1 MSSNPDNSTSPTM
14 DSKTGSTASST
25 ADSTTDSTADSTIS
39 ATGEH
44 AFGQAPPSPGAPPM
58 VVLPQRKLFA
68 ERAQRLR
75 QLAERVPAMAA
86 YLQFMAMVVDA
97 QHRVVQQPR
106 PTLTGGAE
114 LAMTHGIPPLSIDGL
129 WRDMSWAD
137 DLDALLADLDAH
149 VVAPQRTWFEA
160 LRDLPAA
167 GRTELARAIL
177 DGQPLSLEQRAMA
190 PLMGAALQVAWTR
203 QVRTLPVTPPR
214 PTGAVSTLCPCCGA
228 PAVGSL
234 IQIGM
239 ARSRV
244 RYLQCGLCAS
254 EWYVERA
261 QCAQCGDSQK
271 LDYCGLE
278 DEQGERALPIQAETC
293 DHCHSYLKR
302 VNREWEATA
311 DPLADDLAS
320 LALDM
325 MIAERDLARRA
336 FNPLLV
342 LGEPA

>member
-1 MSSNPDNSTSPTM
+1 MSSNPD
-14 DSKTGSTASST
+14 DSKPMSTGA
-25 ADSTTDSTADSTIS
+25 TTDSTIS

-58 VVLPQRKLFA
+58 VVLPQRKLFT

-75 QLAERVPAMAA
+75 QLADRLPAMAA
-86 YLQFMAMVVDA
+86 YLQFMAMIADA
-97 QHRVVQQPR
+97 QHRVVQQSR
-106 PTLTGGAE
+106 SSLTGGAE
-114 LAMTHGIPPLSIDGL
+114 LAMRHGIPPLSLDGL

-137 DLDALLADLDAH
+137 DLDALIAELDAH
-149 VVAPQRTWFEA
+149 IVSPQRAWFDA

-167 GRTELARAIL
+167 GRAELARAIL

-203 QVRTLPVTPPR
+203 QARSLAVTPPR
-214 PTGAVSTLCPCCGA
+214 PTGSVSTLCPCCGA
-228 PAVGSL
+228 AAVGSL

-254 EWYVERA
+254 EWYAERA
-261 QCAQCGDSQK
+261 RCAQCGDSRK

-278 DEQGERALPIQAETC
+278 DEQGERVLPVQAETC

-302 VNREWEATA
+302 VNREWEADA

-325 MIAERDLARRA
+325 LIADRDLARRG

>member
-1 MSSNPDNSTSPTM
+1 MSSNPDNESEPA
-14 DSKTGSTASST
+14 GAG
-25 ADSTTDSTADSTIS
+25 A
-39 ATGEH
+39 H

-58 VVLPQRKLFA
+58 VGLPSRKLFA
-68 ERAQRLR
+68 ERARRLR

-86 YLQFMAMVVDA
+86 YLQFMAMVVEA
-97 QHRVVQQPR
+97 QHRIVQQPR
-106 PTLTGGAE
+106 PALTSGAE
-114 LAMTHGIPPLSIDGL
+114 LAMRHGIPPLSIDGL
-129 WRDMSWAD
+129 WRDMSWHD
-137 DLDALLADLDAH
+137 DLEALLEELDAQ
-149 VVAPQRTWFEA
+149 VVEPQRGWFEA
-160 LRDLPAA
+160 LRRLPQTERA
-167 GRTELARAIL
+167 ELAHAMLEGR
-177 DGQPLSLEQRAMA
+177 PLSLEQRAMA

-203 QVRTLPVTPPR
+203 QARMLPATPPR
-214 PTGAVSTLCPCCGA
+214 PAGVTSGLCPCCGA

-239 ARSRV
+239 TRSRV

-254 EWYVERA
+254 EWYAERA
-261 QCAQCGDSQK
+261 KCAQCGDSK
-271 LDYCGLE
+271 TLDYSGLE
-278 DEQGERALPIQAETC
+278 DEQGERVLPIQAETC

-302 VNREWEATA
+302 VNREWEADA

-325 MIAERDLARRA
+325 MIADRDLARRA